1 MLYVHLCFYLIYML
15 IDTIILKCRAIF
27 FAEI

>member
-1 MLYVHLCFYLIYML
+1 MLHVQLCFYFIYML